1 MISVSNK
8 GANFVMDTIVLS
20 GKRELD
26 IYMNP
31 QRQNLIRCMQISGA
45 PMTPKQISARLGISA
60 SSVQHHLGQLME
72 LGLVELDHTEQIH
85 GITASYYRVLPKNI
99 QIGSLVDDE
108 LKHQRLALMQA
119 SLSSIFSGFA
129 TYCAEHSEATL
140 GPEQHGDMLTGIT
153 HLSPAEA
160 TELYG
165 LIRAFLDAHEEGAEG
180 TVPWEYAL
188 IAYPAAEK
196 PHA

>member
-1 MISVSNK
+1 ME
-8 GANFVMDTIVLS
+8 TIVLS

-31 QRQNLIRCMQISGA
+31 QRQNLIRCMQIAGA
-45 PMTPKQISARLGISA
+45 PMTPKQISDRLGISA
-60 SSVQHHLGQLME
+60 SSVQHHLLQLIE

-85 GITASYYRVLPKNI
+85 GITASYYRVLPKTV
-99 QIGSLVDDE
+99 QIGSLVNDD

-119 SLSSIFSGFA
+119 SITSIFSGFT

-140 GPEQHGDMLTGIT
+140 GPEQFGDMLTGIT
-153 HLSPAEA
+153 HLSPMEA

-165 LIRAFLDAHEEGAEG
+165 LIRTFLTTHEEGVDG
-180 TVPWEYAL
+180 TAPWEYAL
-188 IAYPAAEK
+188 IAYPAAEQ

>member
-1 MISVSNK
+1 
-8 GANFVMDTIVLS
+8 MDTIVLS

-31 QRQNLIRCMQISGA
+31 QRQNLIRCMQISGV
-45 PMTPKQISARLGISA
+45 PMTPKQLSNQIGVSA
-60 SSVQHHLGQLME
+60 SSVQHHLAQLIE

-85 GITASYYRVLPKNI
+85 GITASYYRVLPKTV
-99 QIGSLVDDE
+99 QIGSLVNDD

-119 SLSSIFSGFA
+119 SITSIFSGFT

-140 GPEQHGDMLTGIT
+140 GPEQFGDMLTGIT

-165 LIRAFLDAHEEGAEG
+165 MIRAFLAAHEESAAG
-180 TVPWEYAL
+180 TSPWEYAL
-188 IAYPAAEK
+188 IAYPVSEK

>member
-1 MISVSNK
+1 
-8 GANFVMDTIVLS
+8 MDTIVLS

-31 QRQNLIRCMQISGA
+31 QRQNLIRCMQIAGA
-45 PMTPKQISARLGISA
+45 PMTPKQLSNQIGISA
-60 SSVQHHLGQLME
+60 SSVQHHLAQLIE

-85 GITASYYRVLPKNI
+85 GITASYYRVLPKSV
-99 QIGSLVDDE
+99 QIGSLVDDD

-119 SLSSIFSGFA
+119 SISSIFSGFA

-140 GPEQHGDMLTGIT
+140 GPEQYGDMLTGIT
-153 HLSPAEA
+153 HLSPTEA

-180 TVPWEYAL
+180 TEPWEYAL
-188 IAYPAAEK
+188 IAYPVAE
-196 PHA
+196 AENA